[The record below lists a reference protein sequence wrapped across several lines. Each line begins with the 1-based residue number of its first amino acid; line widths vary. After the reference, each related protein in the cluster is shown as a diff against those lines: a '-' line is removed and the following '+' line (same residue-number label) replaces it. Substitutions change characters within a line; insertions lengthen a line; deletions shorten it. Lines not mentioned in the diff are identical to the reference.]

1 MESTVSTVRRTLI
14 NFVQNDFFVGTFFVA
29 PKIINLM
36 NSDDSNS
43 EGQGVILKKSND
55 IEGFRMDI
63 LASSKVF

>member
-1 MESTVSTVRRTLI
+1 M
-14 NFVQNDFFVGTFFVA
+14 A
-29 PKIINLM
+29 PKIMNLM